1 MKRAKDYVAEFEE
14 AGKTEAAAHQILM
27 AMLTEVHELIDKR
40 KAKETAA
47 ILAILNEVDDKWRSF
62 VTKAKIPQCQYTFR
76 SLHLRDYT
84 RIYFEWILA
93 FPAHRLP
100 LPTELGLSSQCDLG
114 LHKILN
120 QNPR

>member
-40 KAKETAA
+40 KAKET
-47 ILAILNEVDDKWRSF
+47 
-62 VTKAKIPQCQYTFR
+62 
-76 SLHLRDYT
+76 
-84 RIYFEWILA
+84 
-93 FPAHRLP
+93 
-100 LPTELGLSSQCDLG
+100 PTELGLSSQCDLG